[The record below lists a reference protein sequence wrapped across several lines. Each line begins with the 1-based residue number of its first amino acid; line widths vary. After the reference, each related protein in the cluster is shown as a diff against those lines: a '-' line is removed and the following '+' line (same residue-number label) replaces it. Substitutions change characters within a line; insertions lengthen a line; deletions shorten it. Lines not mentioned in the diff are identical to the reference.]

1 MNKFIKGIVTAV
13 CLFSCIGAFAF
24 GGTTKASADL
34 FGGRKEELVGKKP
47 KCALFLEEEKIKNM
61 DDWGYYEVV
70 GRDCWYFAAEGVGG
84 QGKNPEIRFITEG
97 TQTKTKP
104 YTYAPVTVTSF
115 SFEYCIENSSTEYVD
130 DQFGEQYIVQI
141 LCSDGSYP
149 IVPVYVIADG
159 AWHTITIEG
168 DTQIQS
174 SDNPTYFHLQ
184 DLFSGFLFKMGGLD
198 GELLISNIQVFAN
211 GYLMP
216 SLGWDDEEEETSE
229 IPEVSEESAMSE
241 TPKTSEEPATSENAS
256 AGDLTEEPGAKGCG
270 SSISLFAPS
279 VFTLLGAVCLLRR
292 KEN

>member
-1 MNKFIKGIVTAV
+1 
-13 CLFSCIGAFAF
+13 
-24 GGTTKASADL
+24 
-34 FGGRKEELVGKKP
+34 
-47 KCALFLEEEKIKNM
+47 
-61 DDWGYYEVV
+61 
-70 GRDCWYFAAEGVGG
+70 
-84 QGKNPEIRFITEG
+84 
-97 TQTKTKP
+97 
-104 YTYAPVTVTSF
+104 
-115 SFEYCIENSSTEYVD
+115 
-130 DQFGEQYIVQI
+130 
-141 LCSDGSYP
+141 
-149 IVPVYVIADG
+149 
-159 AWHTITIEG
+159 
-168 DTQIQS
+168 
-174 SDNPTYFHLQ
+174 
-184 DLFSGFLFKMGGLD
+184 MGGLD